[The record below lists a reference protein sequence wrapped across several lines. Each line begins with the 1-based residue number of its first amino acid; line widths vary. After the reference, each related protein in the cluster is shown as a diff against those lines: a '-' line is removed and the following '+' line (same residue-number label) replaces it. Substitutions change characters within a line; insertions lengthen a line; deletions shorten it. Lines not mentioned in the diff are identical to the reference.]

1 METDVDEVLQAHTIF
16 ADVGRGVLAQSEDMI
31 DAFGTDDEDVV
42 CIEVLN
48 KGEFQVS
55 EAERAMQLD
64 ALFKDVASRVADK
77 CVCVCA
83 CVSVRA
89 CVRAC
94 VCHAQPHFVDT
105 LKAPHAH
112 TDPRPPPLTR
122 ARRCAHSV
130 APPPR

>member
-1 METDVDEVLQAHTIF
+1 MRAHPCTDGGAARRVCKVETDVDEVLQAHTIF

-64 ALFKDVASRVADK
+64 ALKGLCYI
-77 CVCVCA
+77 CVCIEGEYSTVLG
-83 CVSVRA
+83 R
-89 CVRAC
+89 
-94 VCHAQPHFVDT
+94 
-105 LKAPHAH
+105 L
-112 TDPRPPPLTR
+112 
-122 ARRCAHSV
+122 
-130 APPPR
+130 